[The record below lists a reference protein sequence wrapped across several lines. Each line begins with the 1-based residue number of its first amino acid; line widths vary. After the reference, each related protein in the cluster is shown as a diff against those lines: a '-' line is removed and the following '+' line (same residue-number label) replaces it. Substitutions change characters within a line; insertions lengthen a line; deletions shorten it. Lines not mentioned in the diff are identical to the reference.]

1 MSSLALFYRVVII
14 LTKNSSKSL
23 NMIQDSL
30 VCTFKR
36 CRKMDVVWTTLVL
49 YMGAMLGISVYAR
62 KYIKTSA
69 DFLVAGRRLGLA
81 LTTAT
86 LAATHYG
93 GGFHLR
99 RS

>member
-1 MSSLALFYRVVII
+1 MDMIWTII
-14 LTKNSSKSL
+14 
-23 NMIQDSL
+23 I
-30 VCTFKR
+30 
-36 CRKMDVVWTTLVL
+36 L
-49 YMGAMLGISVYAR
+49 YMGAMLGVSVYAR
-62 KYIKTSA
+62 RYIKTAA

-93 GGFHLR
+93 GGFHPR

>member
-1 MSSLALFYRVVII
+1 MSI
-14 LTKNSSKSL
+14 
-23 NMIQDSL
+23 
-30 VCTFKR
+30 
-36 CRKMDVVWTTLVL
+36 VWTTLVL
-49 YMGAMLGISVYAR
+49 YMGVMLGVSVYAR

>member
-1 MSSLALFYRVVII
+1 
-14 LTKNSSKSL
+14 
-23 NMIQDSL
+23 
-30 VCTFKR
+30 
-36 CRKMDVVWTTLVL
+36 
-49 YMGAMLGISVYAR
+49 MGAMLGISVYAR

-93 GGFHLR
+93 GGFHLG

>member
-1 MSSLALFYRVVII
+1 MS
-14 LTKNSSKSL
+14 
-23 NMIQDSL
+23 
-30 VCTFKR
+30 
-36 CRKMDVVWTTLVL
+36 VVWTTLVL
-49 YMGAMLGISVYAR
+49 YMGAMLGVSAYAR

-93 GGFHLR
+93 GGFHPR

>member
-1 MSSLALFYRVVII
+1 
-14 LTKNSSKSL
+14 
-23 NMIQDSL
+23 
-30 VCTFKR
+30 
-36 CRKMDVVWTTLVL
+36 MDMVGATVVL

-69 DFLVAGRRLGLA
+69 DFLVAGRRLGLV

-93 GGFHLR
+93 GGFHPR